1 MHAPAFA
8 PPHGFDV
15 GGKRMVEEMKILGT
29 RSPSPP
35 ITSIQVTLL
44 SDFTVVA
51 GAAYWELR
59 ETQCFAVYFA
69 CDNQIPRKGGISFML
84 AMIHQLLNQ
93 RPAELREVR
102 ELLDVVCSRGVWSH
116 KTVYSMLRML
126 LRVWGQEPIHLI
138 LVESSRCNESIRDV
152 LTALW
157 EEQASGDVPNIQ
169 VVNFSAD
176 DLGMSIEGQSTIR
189 IDATDVVRLE
199 IGCLRDQLLAQL
211 KLESQLQQTIGVI
224 EKALD
229 RCQSHSELALT
240 LEAATKPLS
249 NVSNTIGSYASALEA
264 LTSSME
270 DMIAL
275 KYRELP
281 EWARCA
287 LGWIMHAIT
296 PLTLSE
302 LATAISI
309 TSNTSTPDE
318 QRLLLNLALQ
328 LKDVFGPLVVVESG
342 IVLIH
347 DKQLRDCVRC
357 LINSDQREETSS
369 PVPKHKDIAEALLRY
384 LSSDLILNMAQSQSY
399 SGSSSLQQKGGFAD
413 LVGYAI
419 KWWPSHSTEANID
432 HETAT
437 EILRGTIWCTEF
449 GVWEHKI
456 RTLAGLETAK
466 IEPLVLAAQYGWK
479 DIVRNVVHTASQE
492 MRQYALIL
500 ATRGGH
506 IEVVQALLGVG
517 IPEVNA
523 DSKEALQQ
531 AALHD
536 HREIIDLLLPD
547 QTGNVTTKW
556 HDEMITCAALAGHL
570 DLVAHL
576 IHQGESARMRDG
588 DSTLLQIAAR
598 IGHDSIVH
606 LLLSSGTDPDLATA
620 KDRTK
625 PLLYA
630 VKNGHLSIV
639 KQLLEHNPPAQ
650 IMLTGEKAQNS
661 FHLAS
666 EYNHPSIVSYLL
678 DIGSRHEAHVSTVLN
693 AIDSDNRTPLS
704 LAVLN
709 GCKTIVELLLKE
721 RPYVNLGDC
730 AGQTVLYDAVAG
742 QHESIART
750 IINYYGPGGFP
761 AEFRNIC
768 RKATQVGFVDVLE
781 SCLVMWKC
789 ENVKGPAQYT
799 DFNGWM
805 LLHHAAKEGHLGVAE
820 LLIRFDVPIDVSLP
834 GDDNCTPLTL
844 ASLAGHDSLVQL
856 LIKNSANVHVQ
867 NKDGE
872 TIVTQI
878 SKLEQIEPSHVR
890 IVESLLGVGLDP
902 NTRDSSDW
910 DLLRGLYAL
919 HWAAARRHST
929 LVQAL
934 IDGNADMD
942 VEDIEGRR
950 PLHYAASHGAVET
963 SRLLLNANANPQAV
977 DKRGK
982 TAVHEALKSGAIGV
996 MDVLW
1001 EFNEDTF
1008 FLVDIDQ
1015 NTALHG
1021 ARTVAAALWLINHGL
1036 QVNSKNKNGETPL
1049 MMQCKE
1055 GRDEVVALL
1064 LSHNAD
1070 PRIADDSS
1078 QTVLHCAMAKG
1089 HLAVATEL
1097 IAKDPSLLEIHDNE
1111 GQTPLHYGVHK
1122 SRFTL
1127 AWLLSSSEIPSINA
1141 DVPDKDGNTALMLAI
1156 KDDQPGLAQLLL
1168 HHGASTI
1175 TRNHKGE
1182 SPLVTAISLNQRE
1195 LFPLILEHLKGE
1207 LQDGN
1212 ENFLNEGQP
1221 TPLYKACEEGCFD
1234 LVKELVEVYGV
1245 QVNAPVG
1252 GEAGTALGVS
1262 ARICHRGQVEY
1273 LLAHKADASQAAGIY
1288 PHALSAALRSGWASY
1303 VVDLLVGRP
1312 EVPIERADQQ
1322 GRRAVHMAARQRLWP
1337 LIKSIESRG
1346 GLMTAPDAQG
1356 RTFLHHAAA
1365 AAGEIIVQ
1373 EALDMPLDI
1382 FSQLNVDDADGWS
1395 PLHWACRAKFNEDV
1409 VRLLLSAGAD
1419 PNKTTSDG
1427 WTPLDIAIFHDAAYL
1442 ESVLL
1447 EFASGP
1453 LHCSIKNKG
1462 QVHRSRSCD
1471 GCGFVS
1477 STPPPLPY
1485 PSQISPN
1492 LLGSPIVMKF

>member
-1 MHAPAFA
+1 
-8 PPHGFDV
+8 
-15 GGKRMVEEMKILGT
+15 
-29 RSPSPP
+29 
-35 ITSIQVTLL
+35 
-44 SDFTVVA
+44 
-51 GAAYWELR
+51 
-59 ETQCFAVYFA
+59 
-69 CDNQIPRKGGISFML
+69 
-84 AMIHQLLNQ
+84 
-93 RPAELREVR
+93 
-102 ELLDVVCSRGVWSH
+102 
-116 KTVYSMLRML
+116 
-126 LRVWGQEPIHLI
+126 
-138 LVESSRCNESIRDV
+138 
-152 LTALW
+152 
-157 EEQASGDVPNIQ
+157 
-169 VVNFSAD
+169 
-176 DLGMSIEGQSTIR
+176 
-189 IDATDVVRLE
+189 
-199 IGCLRDQLLAQL
+199 
-211 KLESQLQQTIGVI
+211 
-224 EKALD
+224 
-229 RCQSHSELALT
+229 
-240 LEAATKPLS
+240 
-249 NVSNTIGSYASALEA
+249 
-264 LTSSME
+264 
-270 DMIAL
+270 
-275 KYRELP
+275 
-281 EWARCA
+281 
-287 LGWIMHAIT
+287 
-296 PLTLSE
+296 
-302 LATAISI
+302 
-309 TSNTSTPDE
+309 
-318 QRLLLNLALQ
+318 
-328 LKDVFGPLVVVESG
+328 
-342 IVLIH
+342 
-347 DKQLRDCVRC
+347 
-357 LINSDQREETSS
+357 
-369 PVPKHKDIAEALLRY
+369 
-384 LSSDLILNMAQSQSY
+384 
-399 SGSSSLQQKGGFAD
+399 
-413 LVGYAI
+413 
-419 KWWPSHSTEANID
+419 
-432 HETAT
+432 
-437 EILRGTIWCTEF
+437 
-449 GVWEHKI
+449 
-456 RTLAGLETAK
+456 
-466 IEPLVLAAQYGWK
+466 
-479 DIVRNVVHTASQE
+479 
-492 MRQYALIL
+492 MRQSALIL

-523 DSKEALQQ
+523 DSKQALQQ

-547 QTGNVTTKW
+547 QTGSVTTRW

-570 DLVAHL
+570 DLVAYL
-576 IHQGESARMRDG
+576 IQQGESVSMIDG

-606 LLLSSGTDPDLATA
+606 LLLSSGSDPDLATA

-650 IMLTGEKAQNS
+650 IMVTGEKAQNS

-678 DIGSRHEAHVSTVLN
+678 DISSRHEAHASTVLN
-693 AIDSDNRTPLS
+693 TIDSDNRTPLS

-742 QHESIART
+742 RHESIART

-761 AEFRNIC
+761 TEFHNIC

-781 SCLVMWKC
+781 SCLVMWTG
-789 ENVKGPAQYT
+789 ENVKRPAQYT

-820 LLIRFDVPIDVSLP
+820 MLIRFDVPIDVSLP

-856 LIKNSANVHVQ
+856 LIKNSANVHVK

-878 SKLEQIEPSHVR
+878 SRLEQIEPSHVR

-902 NTRDSSDW
+902 NTRDSSEW
-910 DLLRGLYAL
+910 RLLHGLYAL
-919 HWAAARRHST
+919 HWAAGRRHST
-929 LVQAL
+929 IVQAL

-942 VEDIEGRR
+942 VEDIKGRR

-1001 EFNEDTF
+1001 KFNEDTF

-1036 QVNSKNKNGETPL
+1036 RVNSKNKNGETPL

-1078 QTVLHCAMAKG
+1078 QTVLHCAMANG

-1168 HHGASTI
+1168 HHGASAI

-1207 LQDGN
+1207 LQDGI
-1212 ENFLNEGQP
+1212 ENFLNEGKP
-1221 TPLYKACEEGCFD
+1221 TPLYKACEESGEGGEGGEISSGAYCHSVHDRNPTKRVIYTSFQSHKTSCRPHPLLPSNIRSYQETHMPQLPSGPRCQVRIGPISRSGKRTNRRPCTSRRQSAWQNNSLTVHLIESAFPGCF
-1234 LVKELVEVYGV
+1234 
-1245 QVNAPVG
+1245 N
-1252 GEAGTALGVS
+1252 S
-1262 ARICHRGQVEY
+1262 
-1273 LLAHKADASQAAGIY
+1273 
-1288 PHALSAALRSGWASY
+1288 
-1303 VVDLLVGRP
+1303 
-1312 EVPIERADQQ
+1312 
-1322 GRRAVHMAARQRLWP
+1322 
-1337 LIKSIESRG
+1337 
-1346 GLMTAPDAQG
+1346 
-1356 RTFLHHAAA
+1356 
-1365 AAGEIIVQ
+1365 
-1373 EALDMPLDI
+1373 
-1382 FSQLNVDDADGWS
+1382 
-1395 PLHWACRAKFNEDV
+1395 
-1409 VRLLLSAGAD
+1409 
-1419 PNKTTSDG
+1419 
-1427 WTPLDIAIFHDAAYL
+1427 
-1442 ESVLL
+1442 
-1447 EFASGP
+1447 
-1453 LHCSIKNKG
+1453 
-1462 QVHRSRSCD
+1462 
-1471 GCGFVS
+1471 
-1477 STPPPLPY
+1477 
-1485 PSQISPN
+1485 
-1492 LLGSPIVMKF
+1492 